1 MRTRHLRF
9 GLYADEEGLA
19 WAGSLVDGAV
29 AASQGARLVER
40 SVLRTLPGSGM
51 TTADL
56 YDHLAE
62 QWAWEHPGQS
72 GGAREP
78 VELRVRLVCS
88 LRTWRAVRKAVLR
101 GLCPQ
106 GASPHVCRVPWCAA

>member
-1 MRTRHLRF
+1 MRTRLLRF

-19 WAGSLVDGAV
+19 WAGSVVDRATALHNARTVGLAV
-29 AASQGARLVER
+29 V
-40 SVLRTLPGSGM
+40 RTLPGGM

-56 YDHLAE
+56 YDHLAQ
-62 QWAWEHPGQS
+62 QWAWEHPGRS
-72 GGAREP
+72 SGAREP

-106 GASPHVCRVPWCAA
+106 GAAPHVCRVPWCAA

>member
-1 MRTRHLRF
+1 MRTRTLRF
-9 GLYADEEGLA
+9 GLYADEEALA
-19 WAGSLVDGAV
+19 WVDTIVDGAV
-29 AASQGARLVER
+29 ASRGARIAG
-40 SVLRTLPGSGM
+40 RTVARTSPDGGT
-51 TTADL
+51 TTAEL
-56 YDHLAE
+56 YDFLAE

-72 GGAREP
+72 GGTREP

-106 GASPHVCRVPWCAA
+106 GTAPHTCRVPWFAA

>member
-1 MRTRHLRF
+1 MRTRLLRF

-19 WAGSLVDGAV
+19 WAGSVVDRAIALRNARTVGRAV
-29 AASQGARLVER
+29 V
-40 SVLRTLPGSGM
+40 RTLPGSGM

-62 QWAWEHPGQS
+62 QWGLEHPGRS
-72 GGAREP
+72 SGAREP

-88 LRTWRAVRKAVLR
+88 LRTWRAIRKEVLR

>member
-1 MRTRHLRF
+1 MRTRLLRF

-19 WAGSLVDGAV
+19 WAGSVVDRAT
-29 AASQGARLVER
+29 ALHNARTVGR
-40 SVLRTLPGSGM
+40 DVVRTLPGSGT

-56 YDHLAE
+56 YDHLAQ
-62 QWAWEHPGQS
+62 QWAWEHPGRS
-72 GGAREP
+72 SGAREP

-101 GLCPQ
+101 GLCPR
-106 GASPHVCRVPWCAA
+106 GAAPHVCRVPWCAA

>member
-1 MRTRHLRF
+1 MRTRLLRF

-19 WAGSLVDGAV
+19 WAGALVDGAV
-29 AASQGARLVER
+29 AARGARLVGR
-40 SVLRTLPGSGM
+40 TVLRTLPGSGA

-62 QWAWEHPGQS
+62 QWARENPGRS
-72 GGAREP
+72 AGAREP

-101 GLCPQ
+101 DLCPR
-106 GASPHVCRVPWCAA
+106 GTAPHVCRVPWCAA

>member
-1 MRTRHLRF
+1 MRARLLRF

-19 WAGSLVDGAV
+19 WAASVVDRAV
-29 AASQGARLVER
+29 ESRNARAVGR
-40 SVLRTLPGSGM
+40 SVVRTLPGGM

-56 YDHLAE
+56 YDHLAQ
-62 QWAWEHPGQS
+62 QWAREHPGRS

-106 GASPHVCRVPWCAA
+106 GTAPHVCRVPWCAS